1 MFFLYIFFFN
11 VLEFC
16 VLKCKRSSKAV
27 ENKSHKILQKAA
39 DRWKALTE
47 AKEKSKKKTKTNSQN
62 NKHQKLPTFFSCDR
76 SIRRS
81 SGVSSDAR
89 LQPASRWQ
97 QQIAVSIFCTLFHC
111 LKKLK
116 KGKPYTIAFLTQRS
130 DLIWFQNWY
139 LFLTIR
145 IIFPKTIFII

>member
-47 AKEKSKKKTKTNSQN
+47 AKEKSKKKNKNKQPKQQTSKVANFFLLRPQHPKKQRRQQRRPTAASVALATTNCG
-62 NKHQKLPTFFSCDR
+62 KHFLHTFPLSEK
-76 SIRRS
+76 I
-81 SGVSSDAR
+81 
-89 LQPASRWQ
+89 
-97 QQIAVSIFCTLFHC
+97 
-111 LKKLK
+111 KKREALYNCI
-116 KGKPYTIAFLTQRS
+116 PYTKKWF
-130 DLIWFQNWY
+130 DLISK
-139 LFLTIR
+139 LV
-145 IIFPKTIFII
+145 FISNHSYHFS

>member
-47 AKEKSKKKTKTNSQN
+47 AKEKSKKKKQKQKQTAKTTNIKSCQLFSLATAASEEAAASAATPDCSQRRAGN
-62 NKHQKLPTFFSCDR
+62 NKLR
-76 SIRRS
+76 
-81 SGVSSDAR
+81 
-89 LQPASRWQ
+89 
-97 QQIAVSIFCTLFHC
+97 
-111 LKKLK
+111 
-116 KGKPYTIAFLTQRS
+116 
-130 DLIWFQNWY
+130 
-139 LFLTIR
+139 
-145 IIFPKTIFII
+145 

>member
-1 MFFLYIFFFN
+1 MFFLYIFFN

-16 VLKCKRSSKAV
+16 VLKCNRSSKAV

-111 LKKLK
+111 LKKKNK
-116 KGKPYTIAFLTQRS
+116 KREALYNCIPYTKKWF
-130 DLIWFQNWY
+130 DLISK
-139 LFLTIR
+139 LV
-145 IIFPKTIFII
+145 FISNHSYHFS